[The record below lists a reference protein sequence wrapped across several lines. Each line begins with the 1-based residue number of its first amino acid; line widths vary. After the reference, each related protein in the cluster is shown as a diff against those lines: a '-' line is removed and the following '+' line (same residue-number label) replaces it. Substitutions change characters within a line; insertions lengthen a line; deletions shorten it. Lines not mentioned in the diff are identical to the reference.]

1 MDLSFAG
8 STRTWGSLDQNQF
21 SRLHLFPPFNGFTL
35 WSRAWGFH
43 ALLPQ
48 KCACSP
54 KIPVLSLF
62 PLKTLFISEIQQLL
76 PKFLWCLLNLIY
88 FIALWKS
95 YFSFQDQHLC
105 DVPRGLFVGFCVCSC
120 WFVFLDFLKSD
131 LKVFCLFLFFFL
143 SFFFFKDYSED
154 EQAMGWTAARNQD
167 SAASPGRPGKKKHC
181 FLSSLFSLIPLPS
194 IAPQ

>member
-143 SFFFFKDYSED
+143 SFFFLKTTQRVSRQWDGQRLETRTPQQVQED
-154 EQAMGWTAARNQD
+154 LARRNIV
-167 SAASPGRPGKKKHC
+167 SSPLC
-181 FLSSLFSLIPLPS
+181 FP
-194 IAPQ
+194 